1 MASKNNTKIQTPGE
15 TSEEQSLAQGKLLTL
30 EGKAGSID
38 EAITANQAIID
49 DANATP
55 DDKSQAQIKL
65 DALVATR
72 LLINNAI
79 NEAKQAIDAINAQA
93 QINAATARKTD
104 LSKINIVEP
113 ETRTVQSAN
122 VRLTSDGYVVDKIIG
137 AK

>member
-49 DANATP
+49 DANATL

>member
-15 TSEEQSLAQGKLLTL
+15 ISEEQSLAQGKLLNL

-79 NEAKQAIDAINAQA
+79 NEARQAIDAINAQA

-122 VRLTSDGYVVDKIIG
+122 VRLTADGYVVDKIIG

>member
-1 MASKNNTKIQTPGE
+1 MTSKNNTKIQTPGE
-15 TSEEQSLAQGKLLTL
+15 ISEEQSLAQGKLLTL
-30 EGKAGSID
+30 EGKASGID

-122 VRLTSDGYVVDKIIG
+122 VRLTADGYVVDKIIG

>member
-1 MASKNNTKIQTPGE
+1 MASKNDTKIQTPGE
-15 TSEEQSLAQGKLLTL
+15 ISEEQSLAQGKLLTL
-30 EGKAGSID
+30 EGKAHGID

-79 NEAKQAIDAINAQA
+79 NEARQAIDAINAQA

-122 VRLTSDGYVVDKIIG
+122 VRLTEDGYVVDKS
-137 AK
+137 

>member
-1 MASKNNTKIQTPGE
+1 MASINNTKIQTPGE
-15 TSEEQSLAQGKLLTL
+15 ISEEQSLAQGKLLNL

-49 DANATP
+49 DANATL

-79 NEAKQAIDAINAQA
+79 NEAKRAIDAINAQA

-122 VRLTSDGYVVDKIIG
+122 VRLTADGYVVDKIIG

>member
-49 DANATP
+49 DANATL

-79 NEAKQAIDAINAQA
+79 NEAKRAIDAINAQA

>member
-1 MASKNNTKIQTPGE
+1 MVSKNNTKIQTPGE
-15 TSEEQSLAQGKLLTL
+15 ASEEQSLAQGKLLTL
-30 EGKAGSID
+30 EGKASSID

-79 NEAKQAIDAINAQA
+79 NEARQAIDAINAQA

-122 VRLTSDGYVVDKIIG
+122 VRLTADGYVVDKIIG

>member
-1 MASKNNTKIQTPGE
+1 MVSKNNTKIQTPGE

-30 EGKAGSID
+30 EGKASGID

>member
-1 MASKNNTKIQTPGE
+1 MVSKNNTKIQTPGE

-30 EGKAGSID
+30 EGKASGID

-79 NEAKQAIDAINAQA
+79 NEARQAIDAINAQA

>member
-15 TSEEQSLAQGKLLTL
+15 ISEEQSLARGKLSGL
-30 EGKAGSID
+30 EDKAKDID
-38 EAITANQAIID
+38 DAITANQTIIN

-55 DDKSQAQIKL
+55 DDKAQAQIKL

-79 NEAKQAIDAINAQA
+79 NEARQAIDAINAQA

-104 LSKINIVEP
+104 LSKINIVE
-113 ETRTVQSAN
+113 TKVYTVESDN
-122 VRLTSDGYVVDKIIG
+122 VRLTAEGYVVDRIIG

>member
-15 TSEEQSLAQGKLLTL
+15 ISEEQSLAQGKLLNL
-30 EGKAGSID
+30 EGKASSID

-79 NEAKQAIDAINAQA
+79 NEARQAIDAINAQA

-122 VRLTSDGYVVDKIIG
+122 VRLTADGYVVDKIIG

>member
-30 EGKAGSID
+30 EGKASGID

-79 NEAKQAIDAINAQA
+79 NEARQAIDAINAQA

-122 VRLTSDGYVVDKIIG
+122 VRLTADGYVVDKIIG

>member
-15 TSEEQSLAQGKLLTL
+15 ISEEQSLAQGKLLTL
-30 EGKAGSID
+30 EGKASGID
-38 EAITANQAIID
+38 EAIKANQVIID
-49 DANATP
+49 DAKATP

-79 NEAKQAIDAINAQA
+79 NEARQAIDATNAQA

-122 VRLTSDGYVVDKIIG
+122 VRLTADGYVVDKIIG

>member
-15 TSEEQSLAQGKLLTL
+15 ISEEQSLAQGKLLNL
-30 EGKAGSID
+30 EGKASGID

-72 LLINNAI
+72 LLINNAV

>member
-1 MASKNNTKIQTPGE
+1 MVSKNNTKIQTPGE

-30 EGKAGSID
+30 EGKASGID

-79 NEAKQAIDAINAQA
+79 NEARQAIDAINAQA

-122 VRLTSDGYVVDKIIG
+122 VRLTADGYVVDKIIG

>member
-30 EGKAGSID
+30 EGKASGID

-122 VRLTSDGYVVDKIIG
+122 VRLTADGYVVDKIIG